1 MDSTWFQFQNHA
13 DKDAGWGPYMTCD
26 IWINSGSGSDKNTT
40 TPNAASLITHQQRP
54 TLRYSSR
61 DISTCSI
68 WTFMIL
74 NKYIIVSLF
83 LGLYISTFQ
92 LEGWLN
98 SRKRPCS
105 IFFKINRRCSI
116 FRIDFSRSLSPKKA
130 WTPHKESCIYV
141 IQFLLTT
148 CWIFRN
154 LNNLYFLN
162 RHIYI
167 HILWPTPR

>member
-40 TPNAASLITHQQRP
+40 TPNAASLITSAASHSQIFITWHFHLLYLDFYDLEQVHYCILIFG
-54 TLRYSSR
+54 TLH
-61 DISTCSI
+61 
-68 WTFMIL
+68 F
-74 NKYIIVSLF
+74 
-83 LGLYISTFQ
+83 
-92 LEGWLN
+92 N
-98 SRKRPCS
+98 SRIGRTHEHGPAV
-105 IFFKINRRCSI
+105 FFLINRRCSI
-116 FRIDFSRSLSPKKA
+116 FRIGFSRSLSPKKA
-130 WTPHKESCIYV
+130 WTPHKESWIYV

-167 HILWPTPR
+167 